1 MQSFLRRKFVRDTLA
16 LQIGKVG
23 VTGFAVLS
31 SALIFRLL
39 GPQNYGIWSL
49 AWSFFSIA
57 QALDLSGTDIS
68 TSTRLAMAV
77 GAKDERLILDL
88 MAFYVK
94 VSSAVAVVGTAL
106 LAVLGPPIA
115 RLAYSGDPRI
125 GVLAAWVSITVLT
138 DAYYNLVVISLQSRR
153 LMRSLAL
160 LQNINQAMLVGCVA
174 VTLVISPT
182 PEGMVAARLAYSA
195 STMLVA
201 LAFYV
206 RLRLAGPVAFPS
218 LGAVAARVRAV
229 PVRPYWRFGVLNAV
243 DKNVTNLYTE
253 IPVQLLGILA
263 GGAAAGY
270 LELGMKAMTVPNLLT
285 SAVFDNLQAVVPQAV
300 GRGDFARLWANLLRV
315 MGALALAAVGFYTA
329 FVLAVPLVVPLIY
342 GGQAVPAVPVIQVLA
357 VYGAAT
363 MIGGIFG
370 PLYRALYLLRSII
383 LVKVASLLLMLLP
396 GVVLAANAGA
406 TGGAWMLN
414 GLYVTSIALTAVVTL
429 PALRR
434 KAAQPAAAGG

>member
-23 VTGFAVLS
+23 VTGFTVLS

-57 QALDLSGTDIS
+57 QALDLSGTSIS
-68 TSTRLAMAV
+68 TTTRLAMAV

-88 MAFYVK
+88 MGFYVK
-94 VSSAVAVVGTAL
+94 VSSAVAIIGTAL
-106 LAVLGPPIA
+106 LALLGPPIA

-125 GVLAAWVSITVLT
+125 GVLAAWVSVTVLT
-138 DAYYNLVVISLQSRR
+138 DAYYNLVIITLQCRR
-153 LMRSLAL
+153 MMRSLAL

-174 VTLVISPT
+174 VALLISPT

-201 LAFYV
+201 LAFYT
-206 RLRLAGPVAFPS
+206 RLRLAGMVAFPS
-218 LGAVAARVRAV
+218 IGAVVARVRAV

-243 DKNVTNLYTE
+243 DKNITNLYTE

-315 MGALALAAVGFYTA
+315 IGALALAAVGFYTV
-329 FVLAVPLVVPLIY
+329 FVLVVPLIVPIIY
-342 GGQAVPAVPVIQVLA
+342 GEQSIPAVPVIQALA
-357 VYGAAT
+357 VYGAVT
-363 MIGGIFG
+363 MVGGIFG

-383 LVKVASLLLMLLP
+383 PVKVVSLLLMLLP
-396 GVVLAANAGA
+396 GIVWSANAGA
-406 TGGAWMLN
+406 LGGAWMLN
-414 GLYVTSIALTAVVTL
+414 GLYVVSIALTVVVTL

-434 KAAQPAAAGG
+434 KAVLTEPL